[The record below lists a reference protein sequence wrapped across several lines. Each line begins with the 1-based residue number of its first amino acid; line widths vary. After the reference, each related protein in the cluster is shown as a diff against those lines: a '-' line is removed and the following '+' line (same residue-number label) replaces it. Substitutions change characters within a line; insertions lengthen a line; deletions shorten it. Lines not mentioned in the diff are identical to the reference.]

1 MDDFGR
7 SRPRGFNPPL
17 DRSVWI
23 WIIGA
28 AVVSVAMTYWAT
40 SGRHSQVTANTI
52 PAADEPQL
60 VPPIPRRGLGPEE
73 CRGRCPFFFWTKV
86 WEGPRTGLIATK
98 QGARCRGSPQP

>member
-1 MDDFGR
+1 MDDLGR

-52 PAADEPQL
+52 PAAEEPQL
-60 VPPIPRRGLGPEE
+60 VPPI
-73 CRGRCPFFFWTKV
+73 T
-86 WEGPRTGLIATK
+86 
-98 QGARCRGSPQP
+98 QPALRPGDVEDR